1 MHPTCPRTQVYS
13 IYTIYNPNFKQI
25 ENRVGRGVQREREKQ
40 GGPFVLGEEE
50 KKIVFSGISR
60 SPERVSLGGKV
71 KEFGCLFVSLRL
83 DQLGVAHVP
92 KGTANLVD

>member
-13 IYTIYNPNFKQI
+13 IYTTCNPNFKQI
-25 ENRVGRGVQREREKQ
+25 ENVGGGGGGGCSAKGRNMVGLLFFEKKEFLVGFQGVQRGYLWE
-40 GGPFVLGEEE
+40 
-50 KKIVFSGISR
+50 
-60 SPERVSLGGKV
+60 GKV
-71 KEFGCLFVSLRL
+71 KEWLFVSLRL